1 MNQKWKIQVSC
12 KKFYPVVNENNLYGL
27 NSQEIENVVK
37 QVDIQQ
43 AFIKI
48 NFVGNKVGV
57 KNKDMGFV

>member
-1 MNQKWKIQVSC
+1 
-12 KKFYPVVNENNLYGL
+12 VVNENNLYGL